1 MRLLQISQ
9 FYRPVVGG
17 QEVYIEALQRVFSET
32 GIDSHVLQPWRGA
45 KANDIVRVPRL
56 PGINRIL
63 PGADPYVMNAFVRM
77 ALQRHLR
84 DADVVVAHYAL
95 SAWAAEAYAGKTL
108 IVSHGVEWH
117 TEEQNWDDRAREAN
131 ARRWFD
137 RCTHVV
143 NDTHYLRHFGL
154 TIPPATG
161 YFTEIL
167 PGKWF
172 IPNCVDAARFS
183 KTPGIEELRQRKIVL
198 VPRQITRDRGIDLAI
213 RAFRLF
219 LDEHPGHTLFL
230 LGPVR
235 ERDYLQE
242 CLDLAEDLGVRDSVL
257 LRSHVRNDAMPDYYS
272 SAIVTLIPT
281 LRREGTSLS
290 ALESMC
296 CGTATVSTNV
306 AGLRDLPTV
315 QSDPHP
321 VALARALSDTVANR
335 LKIAAEQSQCV
346 RANFN
351 FRNSRDAWL
360 KAIEACGQR
369 SH

>member
-1 MRLLQISQ
+1 
-9 FYRPVVGG
+9 
-17 QEVYIEALQRVFSET
+17 
-32 GIDSHVLQPWRGA
+32 
-45 KANDIVRVPRL
+45 
-56 PGINRIL
+56 L
-63 PGADPYVMNAFVRM
+63 PGADPYIVNAAIRLLM
-77 ALQRHLR
+77 RRHLR
-84 DADVVVAHYAL
+84 DADIIVAHYAL
-95 SAWAAEAYAGKTL
+95 SAWAAEDYASKTL

-117 TEEQNWDDRAREAN
+117 TENQDWNDRAREAI

-143 NDTHYLRHFGL
+143 NDTHYLRNFGL
-154 TIPPATG
+154 AIAPATG
-161 YFTEIL
+161 YFTEIA

-183 KTPGIEELRQRKIVL
+183 RTQGIEELRQRNIVL

-235 ERDYLQE
+235 EPEYLKQ
-242 CLDLAEDLGVRDSVL
+242 CLDLAQELGVRDSVL
-257 LRSHVRNDAMPDYYS
+257 LQSHVQNQAMPDYYS
-272 SAIVTLIPT
+272 SAVMTLIPT

-315 QSDPHP
+315 QSDPEP
-321 VALARALSDTVANR
+321 VALARALSATLVR
-335 LKIAAEQSQCV
+335 RSKIAAEQSQAV
-346 RANFN
+346 RATFS
-351 FRNSRDAWL
+351 FRNWSEAWL
-360 KAIEACGQR
+360 KVVNSVRQSKR
-369 SH
+369 